1 MDSHKR
7 SAQLERLEVVE
18 TGRRRRRSDDEKLRI
33 VTESFQAPRAIS
45 STARRHGISRSLLM
59 TWRRSFGPA
68 PISPQS
74 ERFRFAWVVLAAE
87 VEPAVAATPASG
99 QMVFVV
105 GRDRRVI
112 VDAGLDAAGA
122 GAAGF
127 GASMIPI
134 SSSARIWIA
143 TGYTDIR
150 KGMQGLSLLV
160 QESLGRD
167 PFAGDVF
174 VFGGRS
180 GSLIKALWHDGIGLS
195 LYAKRLDR
203 GRFVWPV
210 TVGGVVGLTAAQM
223 SYPLEA
229 RLAQPAAHVATTE
242 RRIGSENVLR
252 CGRKDASNRSF
263 CDSIRAMGDGLESL
277 PDDIEMK
284 AELIVARAETAVA
297 RARRSDDQALTPI

>member
-7 SAQLERLEVVE
+7 STQLERLEVVE
-18 TGRRRRRSDDEKLRI
+18 TGRRRRWSDDEKLRI

-59 TWRRSFGPA
+59 TWRRAFGPE
-68 PISPQS
+68 PISPQGEQS
-74 ERFRFAWVVLAAE
+74 GFARVVLAAGS
-87 VEPAVAATPASG
+87 SG
-99 QMVFVV
+99 DCRCRRRF
-105 GRDRRVI
+105 GRP
-112 VDAGLDAAGA
+112 GA
-122 GAAGF
+122 GAAGS

-143 TGYTDIR
+143 TGYTDMR

-174 VFGGRS
+174 VFRGRS

-210 TVGGVVGLTAAQM
+210 TVGGVVGLTGAQM
-223 SYPLEA
+223 SYLLEA
-229 RLAQPAAHVATTE
+229 IDWRNPQHTWRPQSA
-242 RRIGSENVLR
+242 G
-252 CGRKDASNRSF
+252 
-263 CDSIRAMGDGLESL
+263 
-277 PDDIEMK
+277 
-284 AELIVARAETAVA
+284 
-297 RARRSDDQALTPI
+297 